1 MTKQSAGQPLAAFNK
16 QFLLQL
22 AGAQMQSAA
31 TVLKYQDTDNT
42 GQDDV
47 AANILKVGGEA
58 MLQYASGN
66 VSGVNENLR
75 LIADSINAYLAEAEA
90 EEATELDG

>member
-1 MTKQSAGQPLAAFNK
+1 MSKQPLEAINR

-42 GQDDV
+42 GVDD
-47 AANILKVGGEA
+47 AIANVLKVGGEA

-66 VSGVNENLR
+66 VTGVNANLR
-75 LIADSINAYLAEAEA
+75 LVADSINAYLAEAEQ
-90 EEATELDG
+90 